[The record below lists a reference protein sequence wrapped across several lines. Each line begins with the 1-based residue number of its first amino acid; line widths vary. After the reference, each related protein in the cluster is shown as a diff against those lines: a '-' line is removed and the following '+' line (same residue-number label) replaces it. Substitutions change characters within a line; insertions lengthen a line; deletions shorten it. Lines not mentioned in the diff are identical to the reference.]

1 MTDSTGGTGGL
12 AWLLDGFAERVPDVR
27 HAIILSSDGILL
39 AASSNLNRNDADH
52 LAAVASGFQSL
63 ARGAGTAF
71 GCGDVRQTVVDMT
84 GGYLFVTAAGDDA
97 RIAVLAQP
105 TADAGLVAYEMS
117 MLIQRMGEHMAAR
130 PRSEASLY
138 ETG

>member
-1 MTDSTGGTGGL
+1 MTDSTGGTRNL
-12 AWLLDGFAERVPDVR
+12 AWLLDGFAERVPDIR

-39 AASSNLNRNDADH
+39 AATSSLDRDDADH

-63 ARGAGTAF
+63 AKGAGSTF
-71 GCGDVRQTVVDMT
+71 DCGDVRQTVVDMT
-84 GGYLFVTAAGDDA
+84 GGYLFVTAAGDDT
-97 RIAVLAQP
+97 RIAVLARP

-117 MLIQRMGEHMAAR
+117 MLVQRMGGHMAAR
-130 PRSEASLY
+130 PRSEASLF

>member
-1 MTDSTGGTGGL
+1 MTESTGGSGGL
-12 AWLLDGFAERVPDVR
+12 AWLLDGFAERVPDIR

-39 AASSNLNRNDADH
+39 AATTSIDRNDADH

-63 ARGAGTAF
+63 AKGAGATF
-71 GCGDVRQTVVDMT
+71 DCGDVRQTVVDMT

-97 RIAVLAQP
+97 RIAVLAEA

-117 MLIQRMGEHMAAR
+117 MLVQRMGEHMATR
-130 PRSEASLY
+130 PRSEASLF
-138 ETG
+138 ETW

>member
-1 MTDSTGGTGGL
+1 MTDSTGGAGGL

-39 AASSNLNRNDADH
+39 AATTNIDRNDADH

-63 ARGAGTAF
+63 AKGAGTTF
-71 GCGDVRQTVVDMT
+71 DCGEVRQTVVDMT
-84 GGYLFVTAAGDDA
+84 RGYLFVTAAGDDA
-97 RIAVLAQP
+97 RIAVLAGSG
-105 TADAGLVAYEMS
+105 ADAGLVAYEMS
-117 MLIQRMGEHMAAR
+117 MLVQRMGEHMAAR
-130 PRSEASLY
+130 PRPEASLF